1 MAQPVSLAPT
11 AAEPIR
17 VPVWAWFLVATSA
30 FALYLMTM
38 DNSMLGV
45 AAETSHEFFH
55 DARHFIG
62 VPCH

>member
-1 MAQPVSLAPT
+1 MAHPVTLAPT
-11 AAEPIR
+11 AAPPIR
-17 VPVWAWFLVATSA
+17 VPIWAWLVVAMSA
-30 FALYLMTM
+30 FAMFLMTM
-38 DNSMLGV
+38 DNSLLGA